1 MVGEKEP
8 QASIPTA
15 DVEHTRCR
23 RQIGQDMPQA
33 ALRRTTRLGKGRGTV
48 MVELAIERQQALAN
62 GCFHA

>member
-8 QASIPTA
+8 QASVPTA
-15 DVEHTRCR
+15 DVEDTRCW
-23 RQIGQDMPQA
+23 RQPGQNRLQA

-48 MVELAIERQQALAN
+48 LVELAIERQQALAN